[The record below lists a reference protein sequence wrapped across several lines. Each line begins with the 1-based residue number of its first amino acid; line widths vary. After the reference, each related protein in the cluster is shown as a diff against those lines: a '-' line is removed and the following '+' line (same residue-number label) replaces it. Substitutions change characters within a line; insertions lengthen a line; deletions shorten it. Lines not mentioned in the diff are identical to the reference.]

1 MHILSKSTYIKG
13 LQCEKALYM
22 QKKHPY
28 LRDKLS
34 IEQRA
39 KFQRGTDVGV
49 LAHEV
54 FPGGIDM
61 SPNAPSQ
68 FPKKAAE
75 TLANLSNPE
84 VKVMYEAVFQ
94 FNDTLIM
101 LDILVRDGDRW
112 LAVEVKSSMRLSD
125 TYYNDA
131 ALQYYVLHGCGVPL
145 SDFRLMYLNGDYVK
159 DGPID
164 VQQLFKMESVMDY
177 VVERE
182 AFVAKNVERLKAVVA
197 LPHSPV
203 VNIGTQCHNPYP
215 CDFQG
220 HCWKLIPKN
229 SFLFTTAMDDEMLFQ
244 SYFNGVNTNAK
255 MLQQVEPDSEE
266 AHQIDALETNSYYID
281 YKTLYSLAPQPK
293 PKSVAF
299 LNLLLNR
306 PAVPELDGTR
316 PYEEMILAFALQGE
330 HEFDAAIDPSLRTSQ
345 RGDDMAAVS
354 ILRRDDMAAGTGQ
367 RRDDM
372 AAGTGQREKCFA
384 FDEVNDMAAEGCF
397 VWDCFEDHSRWKKAI
412 PLLIEKLSHYE
423 LIVCFTPQNLSTTL
437 LRHEIIQNQTIGY
450 KVFNLYDILQEARFY
465 HPAIKRGLTLQR
477 LETALFGEAKL
488 FEHSRI
494 IVEATSNDLLGYQ
507 QAREDLITENEI
519 VAKTYQLLFK

>member
-101 LDILVRDGDRW
+101 LDILVRDGDQW

-159 DGPID
+159 DGSID
-164 VQQLFKMESVMDY
+164 VQQLFKMESVIDY
-177 VVERE
+177 VADRE

-255 MLQQVEPDSEE
+255 ILQQV
-266 AHQIDALETNSYYID
+266 
-281 YKTLYSLAPQPK
+281 
-293 PKSVAF
+293 
-299 LNLLLNR
+299 
-306 PAVPELDGTR
+306 
-316 PYEEMILAFALQGE
+316 
-330 HEFDAAIDPSLRTSQ
+330 
-345 RGDDMAAVS
+345 
-354 ILRRDDMAAGTGQ
+354 
-367 RRDDM
+367 
-372 AAGTGQREKCFA
+372 
-384 FDEVNDMAAEGCF
+384 
-397 VWDCFEDHSRWKKAI
+397 
-412 PLLIEKLSHYE
+412 
-423 LIVCFTPQNLSTTL
+423 
-437 LRHEIIQNQTIGY
+437 
-450 KVFNLYDILQEARFY
+450 
-465 HPAIKRGLTLQR
+465 
-477 LETALFGEAKL
+477 
-488 FEHSRI
+488 
-494 IVEATSNDLLGYQ
+494 
-507 QAREDLITENEI
+507 
-519 VAKTYQLLFK
+519 

>member
-54 FPGGIDM
+54 FPNGVDM
-61 SPNAPSQ
+61 SPNSPSQ
-68 FPKKAAE
+68 FPKKVKE
-75 TLANLSNPE
+75 TWVNLNNPE

-94 FNDTLIM
+94 YNDTLIM
-101 LDILVRDGDRW
+101 LDMLVRDGDKW

-159 DGPID
+159 DGSID
-164 VQQLFKMESVMDY
+164 VQQLFKMESVMEY

-182 AFVAKNVERLKAVVA
+182 AFVAQNVERLKAVVA
-197 LPHSPV
+197 LPHAPV
-203 VNIGTQCHNPYP
+203 VEIGEQCDNPYP
-215 CDFQG
+215 CDFYG
-220 HCWKLIPKN
+220 HCWKH
-229 SFLFTTAMDDEMLFQ
+229 
-244 SYFNGVNTNAK
+244 VR
-255 MLQQVEPDSEE
+255 EPNFY
-266 AHQIDALETNSYYID
+266 TID
-281 YKTLYSLAPQPK
+281 YKTLYSFAPQPK
-293 PKSVAF
+293 PKSVAY
-299 LNLLLNR
+299 LNLLLYR
-306 PAVPELDGTR
+306 PAVPELEGTR

-330 HEFDAAIDPSLRTSQ
+330 HES
-345 RGDDMAAVS
+345 
-354 ILRRDDMAAGTGQ
+354 
-367 RRDDM
+367 
-372 AAGTGQREKCFA
+372 
-384 FDEVNDMAAEGCF
+384 EGCF
-397 VWDCFEDHSRWKKAI
+397 VWDCFDDHSRWKEAI
-412 PLLIEKLSHYE
+412 DLVIEKLSHYE

-437 LRHEIIQNQTIGY
+437 LRHEIIQNQTVGY
-450 KVFNLYDILQEARFY
+450 KIFNLFEVLQQSNFY

-477 LETALFGEAKL
+477 LETALFSDAKL

-494 IVEATSNDLLGYQ
+494 LLEATSNDLISYQ

-519 VAKTYQLLFK
+519 VAKTYQLFFK

>member
-1 MHILSKSTYIKG
+1 
-13 LQCEKALYM
+13 M

-54 FPGGIDM
+54 FPNGIDM
-61 SPNAPSQ
+61 SPNSPSQ
-68 FPKKAAE
+68 FPKKVQE
-75 TLANLSNPE
+75 TWDNLSNPE
-84 VKVMYEAVFQ
+84 IKVMYEAVFQ

-101 LDILVRDGDRW
+101 LDMLVRDSDQW

-164 VQQLFKMESVMDY
+164 VKQLFKMESVMEY

-182 AFVAKNVERLKAVVA
+182 AFVAENVERLKKVVA
-197 LPHSPV
+197 LPHSPL
-203 VNIGTQCHNPYP
+203 VNIGTQCNDPYP

-229 SFLFTTAMDDEMLFQ
+229 SFLFTTAMDDETLFQ

-255 MLQQVEPDSEE
+255 MLAQMEPESEE
-266 AHQIDALETNSYYID
+266 AHQIEALETNSYYVD

-306 PAVPELDGTR
+306 PAVPELDGTK

-330 HEFDAAIDPSLRTSQ
+330 NESTAAIVPRLRTSQ
-345 RGDDMAAVS
+345 RGDDMAAGGTNQ
-354 ILRRDDMAAGTGQ
+354 RGDDMA
-367 RRDDM
+367 
-372 AAGTGQREKCFA
+372 
-384 FDEVNDMAAEGCF
+384 AAEGCF
-397 VWDCFEDHSRWKKAI
+397 VWDCFEDHSRWKEAI
-412 PLLIEKLSHYE
+412 NLLIKKLSHYE
-423 LIVCFTPQNLSTTL
+423 LIVCFTPQNLTTTL
-437 LRHEIIQNQTIGY
+437 LRHEIIQNQAVGY
-450 KVFNLYDILQEARFY
+450 KVFNLFDVLQQAHFY

-477 LETALFGEAKL
+477 LETALFSEPKL

-494 IVEATSNDLLGYQ
+494 LLEATSNDLIGYQ
-507 QAREDLITENEI
+507 QAREDLIAENEI

>member
-1 MHILSKSTYIKG
+1 
-13 LQCEKALYM
+13 M

-39 KFQRGTDVGV
+39 KFQRGTDVGI

-54 FPGGIDM
+54 FPGGVDM
-61 SPNAPSQ
+61 SPNSPSQ
-68 FPKKAAE
+68 FAKKAQE
-75 TLANLSNPE
+75 TWDNLSNPE
-84 VKVMYEAVFQ
+84 VMAMYEAVFQ
-94 FNDTLIM
+94 YNDTLIM
-101 LDILVRDGDRW
+101 LDMLVRDGDKW

-145 SDFRLMYLNGDYVK
+145 SDFRLMYLNSDYVK
-159 DGPID
+159 KSDID
-164 VQQLFKMESVMDY
+164 VKQLFKMESVMEY
-177 VVERE
+177 VVEKE

-203 VNIGTQCHNPYP
+203 VNIGTQCHIPYP

-229 SFLFTTAMDDEMLFQ
+229 SFLFTTAMDDETLFQ
-244 SYFNGVNTNAK
+244 CYFNGVNSNVK

-266 AHQIDALETNSYYID
+266 AHQIEALETNSYYID

-293 PKSVAF
+293 PKSIAY
-299 LNLLLNR
+299 LNLLLHR
-306 PAVPELDGTR
+306 PAVPELDGTK

-330 HEFDAAIDPSLRTSQ
+330 YEPAAIDSMLPT
-345 RGDDMAAVS
+345 G
-354 ILRRDDMAAGTGQ
+354 LRR
-367 RRDDM
+367 
-372 AAGTGQREKCFA
+372 KCSA
-384 FDEVNDMAAEGCF
+384 FDVVNDMAAETNPRKDDMAAEGYF
-397 VWDCFEDHSRWKKAI
+397 VWDCFKDHSRWKEAI
-412 PLLIEKLSHYE
+412 DLLIEKLSHYE
-423 LIVCFTPQNLSTTL
+423 QIVCFTPQNLSTTL

-450 KVFNLYDILQEARFY
+450 KIFNLFEVLQEAHFY

-477 LETALFGEAKL
+477 LGTALFSEAKL

-494 IVEATSNDLLGYQ
+494 LLEATSNDLIGYQ
-507 QAREDLITENEI
+507 QAREDLIAENEI

>member
-39 KFQRGTDVGV
+39 KFQRGTDVGL

-61 SPNAPSQ
+61 SPNSPSQ
-68 FPKKAAE
+68 FPKKAQE
-75 TLANLSNPE
+75 TWDNLSNPS
-84 VKVMYEAVFQ
+84 VNVMYEAVFQ
-94 FNDTLIM
+94 YNDTLIM

-112 LAVEVKSSMRLSD
+112 LAVEVKSSLRLSD

-131 ALQYYVLHGCGVPL
+131 ALQYYVLKGCGVPL

-164 VQQLFKMESVMDY
+164 VQQLFKMESVLEYLVD
-177 VVERE
+177 RE
-182 AFVAKNVERLKAVVA
+182 GYVAKNVERLKAVVA
-197 LPHSPV
+197 LPHAPFV
-203 VNIGTQCHNPYP
+203 DIGTQCNTPYP

-220 HCWKLIPKN
+220 HCWKHVPKN
-229 SFLFTTAMDDEMLFQ
+229 SFLFTTAIDDETLFHD
-244 SYFNGVNTNAK
+244 YFNGVNTNAK
-255 MLQQVEPDSEE
+255 MLQQLDPDSEE
-266 AHQIDALETNSYYID
+266 TRQIEALETNSYYID
-281 YKTLYSLAPQPK
+281 YKTLYSLSPQPK
-293 PKSVAF
+293 PKSVAY

-306 PAVPELDGTR
+306 PAVPELDGTK
-316 PYEEMILAFALQGE
+316 PYEEIILAFALQGK
-330 HEFDAAIDPSLRTSQ
+330 HEQDAAIDSPPPTYP
-345 RGDDMAAVS
+345 
-354 ILRRDDMAAGTGQ
+354 RR
-367 RRDDM
+367 
-372 AAGTGQREKCFA
+372 
-384 FDEVNDMAAEGCF
+384 NDMAAGCF
-397 VWDCFEDHSRWKKAI
+397 VWDCFEDHSRWKEAI
-412 PLLIEKLSHYE
+412 DLLIEKLSHYE
-423 LIVCFTPQNLSTTL
+423 LIVCFTPQNLTTTL
-437 LRHEIIQNQTIGY
+437 LRHEIIRNQTVGY
-450 KVFNLYDILQEARFY
+450 KIFNLFEVLQEAHFY

-477 LETALFGEAKL
+477 LENALFSEAKL

-494 IVEATSNDLLGYQ
+494 LLEATSNDLIGYQ

-519 VAKTYQLLFK
+519 VAKTYQHLFK

>member
-1 MHILSKSTYIKG
+1 
-13 LQCEKALYM
+13 M

-75 TLANLSNPE
+75 TMANLSNPE
-84 VKVMYEAVFQ
+84 VNVMYEAVFQ
-94 FNDTLIM
+94 YNDTLIM
-101 LDILVRDGDRW
+101 LDMLVRDGDRW

-164 VQQLFKMESVMDY
+164 VQQLFKMESVMEY
-177 VVERE
+177 VIERE
-182 AFVAKNVERLKAVVA
+182 AFVAQNVERLKAVVA
-197 LPHSPV
+197 LPHAPV
-203 VNIGTQCHNPYP
+203 INIGTQCHNPYP

-229 SFLFTTAMDDEMLFQ
+229 SFLFTTAMDDERLFQ
-244 SYFNGVNTNAK
+244 CYFNGLNTNAK

-266 AHQIDALETNSYYID
+266 AHQIEALETNSYYID

-330 HEFDAAIDPSLRTSQ
+330 FENDAAIDSKLPTCQRRNDMAAVRGQRGDDMAAGGTSQ
-345 RGDDMAAVS
+345 RGDDMAAKE
-354 ILRRDDMAAGTGQ
+354 D
-367 RRDDM
+367 
-372 AAGTGQREKCFA
+372 
-384 FDEVNDMAAEGCF
+384 CF
-397 VWDCFEDHSRWKKAI
+397 VWDCFEDHSRWKEAI
-412 PLLIEKLSHYE
+412 DLLIEKLSHYE
-423 LIVCFTPQNLSTTL
+423 LVVCFTPQNLTTTL
-437 LRHEIIQNQTIGY
+437 LRHEIIQNQAVGY
-450 KVFNLYDILQEARFY
+450 KVFNLYEVLQQARFY
-465 HPAIKRGLTLQR
+465 HPSIKRGMTLQR
-477 LETALFGEAKL
+477 LETALFGDAKL

-494 IVEATSNDLLGYQ
+494 LLEATSNDLIGYQ
-507 QAREDLITENEI
+507 QAREDLIVENEI

>member
-1 MHILSKSTYIKG
+1 
-13 LQCEKALYM
+13 M

-34 IEQRA
+34 IEQKA

-54 FPGGIDM
+54 FPNGIDM
-61 SPNAPSQ
+61 SPNSPSQ
-68 FPKKAAE
+68 FPKKVQE
-75 TLANLSNPE
+75 TRDNLSDPE

-101 LDILVRDGDRW
+101 LDMLVRDGDQW
-112 LAVEVKSSMRLSD
+112 LAVEVKSSMRLND

-145 SDFRLMYLNGDYVK
+145 SDFRLMYLNSDYVK

-164 VQQLFKMESVMDY
+164 VQQLFKMESVMEY

-182 AFVAKNVERLKAVVA
+182 AFVAENVERLKKVVA
-197 LPHSPV
+197 LPHSPL
-203 VNIGTQCHNPYP
+203 VNIGTQCNNPYP

-229 SFLFTTAMDDEMLFQ
+229 SFLFTTAIDDETLFQ

-255 MLQQVEPDSEE
+255 MLAQLEPESEE
-266 AHQIDALETNSYYID
+266 AHQIEALETNSYYID

-306 PAVPELDGTR
+306 PAVPELDGTK

-330 HEFDAAIDPSLRTSQ
+330 FENDAAIDSMPPTY
-345 RGDDMAAVS
+345 
-354 ILRRDDMAAGTGQ
+354 Q
-367 RRDDM
+367 RR
-372 AAGTGQREKCFA
+372 
-384 FDEVNDMAAEGCF
+384 NDMAAESCF
-397 VWDCFEDHSRWKKAI
+397 
-412 PLLIEKLSHYE
+412 
-423 LIVCFTPQNLSTTL
+423 
-437 LRHEIIQNQTIGY
+437 
-450 KVFNLYDILQEARFY
+450 ARFSTSLTCSNKPDFTIQPSNVGSPCSASKRPFSASLNSSNTAGFSSKP
-465 HPAIKRGLTLQR
+465 PAT
-477 LETALFGEAKL
+477 
-488 FEHSRI
+488 
-494 IVEATSNDLLGYQ
+494 TS
-507 QAREDLITENEI
+507 
-519 VAKTYQLLFK
+519 

>member
-54 FPGGIDM
+54 FPDGIDM
-61 SPNAPSQ
+61 SPNSPSQ
-68 FPKKAAE
+68 FPKKAQE
-75 TLANLSNPE
+75 TWENLSNPE

-94 FNDTLIM
+94 YNDTLIM
-101 LDILVRDGDRW
+101 LDMLVRNGDQW
-112 LAVEVKSSMRLSD
+112 LAIEVKSSMRLSD

-164 VQQLFKMESVMDY
+164 VKQLFKTESVMNY
-177 VVERE
+177 VIDRE
-182 AFVAKNVERLKAVVA
+182 SFVAQNVERLKAVVA
-197 LPHSPV
+197 LPHSPI

-220 HCWKLIPKN
+220 HCWKLVPKN
-229 SFLFTTAMDDEMLFQ
+229 SYLFTTAMDDEALFQ
-244 SYFNGVNTNAK
+244 CYFNGMNSNAK
-255 MLQQVEPDSEE
+255 MLQQIDPDSEE
-266 AHQIDALETNSYYID
+266 AHQIEALETNSYYID
-281 YKTLYSLAPQPK
+281 YKTLYSLAPKPK
-293 PKSVAF
+293 PKSVAY
-299 LNLLLNR
+299 LNLLLHR

-330 HEFDAAIDPSLRTSQ
+330 HGNTAAIDPRLRTSQ
-345 RGDDMAAVS
+345 RWD
-354 ILRRDDMAAGTGQ
+354 
-367 RRDDM
+367 
-372 AAGTGQREKCFA
+372 
-384 FDEVNDMAAEGCF
+384 DMAAEGCF
-397 VWDCFEDHSRWKKAI
+397 VWDCFNDHSRWKEAI

-437 LRHEIIQNQTIGY
+437 LRHEIIQNQAVGY
-450 KVFNLYDILQEARFY
+450 KVFNLYEVLQEAHFY
-465 HPAIKRGLTLQR
+465 HAAIKRGLTLQR
-477 LETALFGEAKL
+477 LETALFSSNNL

-494 IVEATSNDLLGYQ
+494 LLEATSNDLIGYQ
-507 QAREDLITENEI
+507 QAREDLVAENEF
-519 VAKTYQLLFK
+519 VAKTYQHLFK

>member
-68 FPKKAAE
+68 FPKKAQE
-75 TLANLSNPE
+75 TWDNLSNPE
-84 VKVMYEAVFQ
+84 VNVMYEAVFQ
-94 FNDTLIM
+94 YNDTLIM

-112 LAVEVKSSMRLSD
+112 LAVEVKSSLRLSD

-131 ALQYYVLHGCGVPL
+131 ALQYYVLKGCGVPL

-159 DGPID
+159 DGPVD

-177 VVERE
+177 VVEHE
-182 AFVAKNVERLKAVVA
+182 GYVAKNVERLKAIVA
-197 LPHSPV
+197 LPHAPLV
-203 VNIGTQCHNPYP
+203 DIGTQCNTPYP

-220 HCWKLIPKN
+220 HCWKHVPKN
-229 SFLFTTAMDDEMLFQ
+229 SFLFTTALDDETLFHD
-244 SYFNGVNTNAK
+244 YFNGVNTNAK
-255 MLQQVEPDSEE
+255 MLQQLGPDSEE
-266 AHQIDALETNSYYID
+266 AHQIEALETNSYYMD
-281 YKTLYSLAPQPK
+281 YKTLYNLSPQPK
-293 PKSVAF
+293 PKSVAY
-299 LNLLLNR
+299 LNLLLHR
-306 PAVPELDGTR
+306 PAVPELDGTK

-330 HEFDAAIDPSLRTSQ
+330 HEPEVDLALKTVIADAAPQSP
-345 RGDDMAAVS
+345 MPMVS
-354 ILRRDDMAAGTGQ
+354 A
-367 RRDDM
+367 
-372 AAGTGQREKCFA
+372 K
-384 FDEVNDMAAEGCF
+384 CF
-397 VWDCFEDHSRWKKAI
+397 VWDCFEDHSRWKEAI
-412 PLLIEKLSHYE
+412 DLLIEKLSHYE
-423 LIVCFTPQNLSTTL
+423 LIVCFTPQNLTTTL
-437 LRHEIIQNQTIGY
+437 LRHEIIRNQTVGY
-450 KVFNLYDILQEARFY
+450 KIFNLFEVLQEASFY

-477 LETALFGEAKL
+477 LENALFSEAKL

-494 IVEATSNDLLGYQ
+494 LLEATSNDLLGYQ
-507 QAREDLITENEI
+507 QAREDLITENEV
-519 VAKTYQLLFK
+519 VAKTYQHLFK

>member
-39 KFQRGTDVGV
+39 KFQRGSDVGV

-68 FPKKAAE
+68 FPKKVTE
-75 TLANLSNPE
+75 TWQNLSNPE

-94 FNDTLIM
+94 YNDTLIM
-101 LDILVRDGDRW
+101 LDMLDRDGDKW
-112 LAVEVKSSMRLSD
+112 LAVEVKSSLRLSD

-145 SDFRLMYLNGDYVK
+145 SDFCLMYLNGDYVK

-164 VQQLFKMESVMDY
+164 VQQLFKMELVMDY

-182 AFVAKNVERLKAVVA
+182 KFVAENVERLKAVVA
-197 LPHSPV
+197 LPHSPI

-229 SFLFTTAMDDEMLFQ
+229 SFLFTTAMDDEKLFQ
-244 SYFNGVNTNAK
+244 CYFNGVNTNVK
-255 MLQQVEPDSEE
+255 MLQQVEPDSEV
-266 AHQIDALETNSYYID
+266 AHQIDALETNLYYID

-293 PKSVAF
+293 PKSIAY

-306 PAVPELDGTR
+306 PAVPELDGTK

-330 HEFDAAIDPSLRTSQ
+330 HEP
-345 RGDDMAAVS
+345 
-354 ILRRDDMAAGTGQ
+354 
-367 RRDDM
+367 
-372 AAGTGQREKCFA
+372 
-384 FDEVNDMAAEGCF
+384 EGCF
-397 VWDCFEDHSRWKKAI
+397 VWDCFEDHSRWKEAVDM
-412 PLLIEKLSHYE
+412 LVQKLSHYE
-423 LIVCFTPQNLSTTL
+423 LVVCFTPQNLTTTL
-437 LRHEIIQNQTIGY
+437 LRHEIIQNQTVGY
-450 KVFNLYDILQEARFY
+450 KVFNLFEVLQQAHFY

-477 LETALFGEAKL
+477 LETALFDAPKL

-494 IVEATSNDLLGYQ
+494 LLEATSNDLIGYQ
-507 QAREDLITENEI
+507 QAREDLVAENEI
-519 VAKTYQLLFK
+519 VAKTYQHLFK

>member
-1 MHILSKSTYIKG
+1 
-13 LQCEKALYM
+13 M

-61 SPNAPSQ
+61 SPNSPSQ
-68 FPKKAAE
+68 FPKKVQE
-75 TLANLSNPE
+75 TWDNLSNPE

-94 FNDTLIM
+94 YNDTLIM
-101 LDILVRDGDRW
+101 LDMLVRDGDKW

-159 DGPID
+159 EGPID
-164 VQQLFKMESVMDY
+164 VQQLFKMESVMEY
-177 VVERE
+177 VVEKE
-182 AFVAKNVERLKAVVA
+182 DFVAQNVERLKAVVA

-203 VNIGTQCHNPYP
+203 VNIGTQCNNPYP

-229 SFLFTTAMDDEMLFQ
+229 SFLFTTAMDDETLFQ

-255 MLQQVEPDSEE
+255 MLQQLEPDSEE
-266 AHQIDALETNSYYID
+266 AHQIEALETNSYYID

-293 PKSVAF
+293 PKPRSVAY
-299 LNLLLNR
+299 LNLLLHR
-306 PAVPELDGTR
+306 PAVPELDGTK

-330 HEFDAAIDPSLRTSQ
+330 HEHIAAIDPRLRTSP
-345 RGDDMAAVS
+345 RW
-354 ILRRDDMAAGTGQ
+354 DDMAAGTNL
-367 RRDDM
+367 RWDDM
-372 AAGTGQREKCFA
+372 AA
-384 FDEVNDMAAEGCF
+384 NGCF
-397 VWDCFEDHSRWKKAI
+397 VWDCFEDHSRRKEAI

-450 KVFNLYDILQEARFY
+450 KIFNLFEVLEEAHFY

-477 LETALFGEAKL
+477 LETALFSEKNL

-494 IVEATSNDLLGYQ
+494 LLEATSNDLIGYQ
-507 QAREDLITENEI
+507 QAREDLIVENEV
-519 VAKTYQLLFK
+519 VAKTYQHLFK

>member
-1 MHILSKSTYIKG
+1 
-13 LQCEKALYM
+13 M

-54 FPGGIDM
+54 FPGGADM
-61 SPNAPSQ
+61 SPNSPSQ
-68 FPKKAAE
+68 FPKKVQE
-75 TLANLSNPE
+75 TWNNLSNPE
-84 VKVMYEAVFQ
+84 VNVMYEAVFQ
-94 FNDTLIM
+94 YNDTLIM
-101 LDILVRDGDRW
+101 LDMLVRDGDQW

-164 VQQLFKMESVMDY
+164 VKQLFKMESVIEY

-182 AFVAKNVERLKAVVA
+182 AFVSQNVERLKAVVA

-203 VNIGTQCHNPYP
+203 INIGTQCHDPYP

-229 SFLFTTAMDDEMLFQ
+229 SFLFTTAMDDETLFQ
-244 SYFNGVNTNAK
+244 NYFNGVNTNAK
-255 MLQQVEPDSEE
+255 MLQQVEPDSDE
-266 AHQIDALETNSYYID
+266 AHQIEALETNSYYID
-281 YKTLYSLAPQPK
+281 YKTLYSIAPQPK
-293 PKSVAF
+293 PKSVAY
-299 LNLLLNR
+299 LNLLLHR
-306 PAVPELDGTR
+306 PAVPELDGTK

-330 HEFDAAIDPSLRTSQ
+330 HEQDAAIDPLLHTSLRC
-345 RGDDMAAVS
+345 DNMAA
-354 ILRRDDMAAGTGQ
+354 
-367 RRDDM
+367 
-372 AAGTGQREKCFA
+372 
-384 FDEVNDMAAEGCF
+384 AEQCF
-397 VWDCFEDHSRWKKAI
+397 VWDCFDDHSRWKESI

-423 LIVCFTPQNLSTTL
+423 QIVCFTPQNLSTTL

-450 KVFNLYDILQEARFY
+450 KVFNLFEVLQETHFY
-465 HPAIKRGLTLQR
+465 HPAIKLGLTLQR
-477 LETALFGEAKL
+477 LETALFSEVKL

-494 IVEATSNDLLGYQ
+494 LLDATSNDLIGYQ

>member
-39 KFQRGTDVGV
+39 RFQRGTDVGV

-61 SPNAPSQ
+61 SPNSPSQ
-68 FPKKAAE
+68 FPKKAQE
-75 TLANLSNPE
+75 TMENLSNPE
-84 VKVMYEAVFQ
+84 VNVMYEAVFQ
-94 FNDTLIM
+94 HNDTLIM

-112 LAVEVKSSMRLSD
+112 LAVEVKSSLRLSD

-164 VQQLFKMESVMDY
+164 VKQLFKMESVMNY
-177 VVERE
+177 VIERE
-182 AFVAKNVERLKAVVA
+182 AFVAQNVERLKAVVA

-229 SFLFTTAMDDEMLFQ
+229 SFLFTTAMDDEALFQ

-255 MLQQVEPDSEE
+255 MLQVLDPDSEE
-266 AHQIDALETNSYYID
+266 AHQIEALETNSYYID
-281 YKTLYSLAPQPK
+281 YKTLYALAPQPK

-299 LNLLLNR
+299 LNLLLDR

-330 HEFDAAIDPSLRTSQ
+330 HEPETDLSLRTVI
-345 RGDDMAAVS
+345 A
-354 ILRRDDMAAGTGQ
+354 
-367 RRDDM
+367 
-372 AAGTGQREKCFA
+372 
-384 FDEVNDMAAEGCF
+384 DEDPQSPSPMVTTNCF
-397 VWDCFEDHSRWKKAI
+397 VWDCFDDHSRWKEAI
-412 PLLIEKLSHYE
+412 GLLIEKLSRYE
-423 LIVCFTPQNLSTTL
+423 LIVCFTPQNLTTTL
-437 LRHEIIQNQTIGY
+437 LRHEIIQNQNVGY
-450 KVFNLYDILQEARFY
+450 KIFNLYEVLQEAHFY

-477 LETALFGEAKL
+477 LETALFDEAKL

-494 IVEATSNDLLGYQ
+494 LLEATSNDLIGYQ
-507 QAREDLITENEI
+507 QAREDLITENKV
-519 VAKTYQLLFK
+519 VANTYQHLFK

>member
-1 MHILSKSTYIKG
+1 
-13 LQCEKALYM
+13 M

-54 FPGGIDM
+54 FPCGIDM
-61 SPNAPSQ
+61 SPNSPSQ
-68 FPKKAAE
+68 FPKKAQE
-75 TLANLSNPE
+75 TWNNLSNPE
-84 VKVMYEAVFQ
+84 VKVMYEAIFQ
-94 FNDTLIM
+94 YNDTLIM
-101 LDILVRDGDRW
+101 LDMLVRDGDRW
-112 LAVEVKSSMRLSD
+112 LAVEVKSSLRLSD

-164 VQQLFKMESVMDY
+164 VKQLFKMESVMDY
-177 VVERE
+177 VVEKE
-182 AFVAKNVERLKAVVA
+182 DFVAQNVERLKAVVA

-229 SFLFTTAMDDEMLFQ
+229 SFLFTTALDDHTLFQ
-244 SYFNGVNTNAK
+244 NYFNGMNTNAM
-255 MLQQVEPDSEE
+255 MLQQIDSTSEE
-266 AHQIDALETNSYYID
+266 AHQIEALETNSYYID
-281 YKTLYSLAPQPK
+281 YKILYSLAPQPK
-293 PKSVAF
+293 PKSVAY
-299 LNLLLNR
+299 LNLLLHR
-306 PAVPELDGTR
+306 PAVPELDSTR

-330 HEFDAAIDPSLRTSQ
+330 HEYDAAIDPSLRTS
-345 RGDDMAAVS
+345 
-354 ILRRDDMAAGTGQ
+354 LRRDDMAA
-367 RRDDM
+367 
-372 AAGTGQREKCFA
+372 E
-384 FDEVNDMAAEGCF
+384 NCF
-397 VWDCFEDHSRWKKAI
+397 VWDCFDDHSRWKEAI
-412 PLLIEKLSHYE
+412 GLLIEKLSHYE
-423 LIVCFTPQNLSTTL
+423 QIVCFTPQNLTTTL
-437 LRHEIIQNQTIGY
+437 LRHEIIQNQSVGY
-450 KVFNLYDILQEARFY
+450 KVFNLFEVLQEAHFY

-477 LETALFGEAKL
+477 LETALFSESNL

-494 IVEATSNDLLGYQ
+494 ILEATSNDLIGYQ
-507 QAREDLITENEI
+507 QAREDLIAENEI
-519 VAKTYQLLFK
+519 VAKTYQQLFK

>member
-39 KFQRGTDVGV
+39 KFQRGTDVGL

-61 SPNAPSQ
+61 SPNSPSQ
-68 FPKKAAE
+68 FPKKAQE
-75 TLANLSNPE
+75 TWDNLSNPS
-84 VKVMYEAVFQ
+84 VNVMYEAVFQ
-94 FNDTLIM
+94 YNDTLIM

-112 LAVEVKSSMRLSD
+112 LAVEVKSSLRLSD

-131 ALQYYVLHGCGVPL
+131 ALQYYVLKGCGVPL

-164 VQQLFKMESVMDY
+164 VQQLFKMESVMEY
-177 VVERE
+177 VVDRE
-182 AFVAKNVERLKAVVA
+182 GYVAKNVERLKAVVA
-197 LPHSPV
+197 LPHAPLV
-203 VNIGTQCHNPYP
+203 DIGTQCNAPYP

-220 HCWKLIPKN
+220 HCWKHVPKN
-229 SFLFTTAMDDEMLFQ
+229 SFLFTTAIDDETLFHD
-244 SYFNGVNTNAK
+244 YFNGVNTNAK
-255 MLQQVEPDSEE
+255 MLQQLDPDSEE
-266 AHQIDALETNSYYID
+266 TRQIEALETNSYYID
-281 YKTLYSLAPQPK
+281 YKTLYSLSPQPK
-293 PKSVAF
+293 PKSVVY

-306 PAVPELDGTR
+306 PAVPELDGTK
-316 PYEEMILAFALQGE
+316 PYEEMILAFALQGK
-330 HEFDAAIDPSLRTSQ
+330 HEQDAAIDSPPPTYP
-345 RGDDMAAVS
+345 
-354 ILRRDDMAAGTGQ
+354 RR
-367 RRDDM
+367 
-372 AAGTGQREKCFA
+372 
-384 FDEVNDMAAEGCF
+384 NDMAAESCF
-397 VWDCFEDHSRWKKAI
+397 VWDCFEDHSRWKEAI
-412 PLLIEKLSHYE
+412 DLLIEKLSHYE
-423 LIVCFTPQNLSTTL
+423 LIVCFTPQNLTTTL
-437 LRHEIIQNQTIGY
+437 LRHEIIRNQTVGY
-450 KVFNLYDILQEARFY
+450 KIFNLFEVLQEARFY

-477 LETALFGEAKL
+477 LENALFSEAKL

-494 IVEATSNDLLGYQ
+494 LLEATSNDLIGYQ

-519 VAKTYQLLFK
+519 VAKTYQHLFK

>member
-54 FPGGIDM
+54 FPDGIDM
-61 SPNAPSQ
+61 SPASPSQ
-68 FPKKAAE
+68 FPKKAQE
-75 TLANLSNPE
+75 TWDNLSKPD

-94 FNDTLIM
+94 YNDTLIM
-101 LDILVRDGDRW
+101 LDMLVRDGDKW
-112 LAVEVKSSMRLSD
+112 LAVEVKSSLRLSD

-131 ALQYYVLHGCGVPL
+131 ALQYYVLKGCGVPL

-177 VVERE
+177 VIERE
-182 AFVAKNVERLKAVVA
+182 AFVAQNVERLKAVVA
-197 LPHSPV
+197 LPHAPV
-203 VNIGTQCHNPYP
+203 VNIGTQCHNPYA

-229 SFLFTTAMDDEMLFQ
+229 SFLFTTAMDDETLFQ
-244 SYFNGVNTNAK
+244 YYFNGVNTNAK

-266 AHQIDALETNSYYID
+266 AHQIEAMETDSYYID

-293 PKSVAF
+293 PKSVAY

-306 PAVPELDGTR
+306 PAVPEFDGTR

-330 HEFDAAIDPSLRTSQ
+330 HEPSAAMSSLRGQ
-345 RGDDMAAVS
+345 
-354 ILRRDDMAAGTGQ
+354 AGVMGS
-367 RRDDM
+367 
-372 AAGTGQREKCFA
+372 
-384 FDEVNDMAAEGCF
+384 MAAEGCF
-397 VWDCFEDHSRWKKAI
+397 VWDCFEDHSRWKEAI
-412 PLLIEKLSHYE
+412 DLLIEKLSHYE

-437 LRHEIIQNQTIGY
+437 LRHEIIQNREVGHKI
-450 KVFNLYDILQEARFY
+450 FNLFEVLQEAHFF

-477 LETALFGEAKL
+477 LETALFSDIKL

-494 IVEATSNDLLGYQ
+494 LLEATSDDLIGYQ
-507 QAREDLITENEI
+507 QAREDLIAENEI
-519 VAKTYQLLFK
+519 VAKTYQHLFK

>member
-1 MHILSKSTYIKG
+1 
-13 LQCEKALYM
+13 M

-61 SPNAPSQ
+61 SPNSPSQ
-68 FPKKAAE
+68 FPKKAQE
-75 TLANLSNPE
+75 TMDNLGNPE
-84 VKVMYEAVFQ
+84 VNVMYEAVFQ
-94 FNDTLIM
+94 YNDTLIM

-164 VQQLFKMESVMDY
+164 VKQLFKMESVMEY

-182 AFVAKNVERLKAVVA
+182 AFVAQNVERLKAVVA

-229 SFLFTTAMDDEMLFQ
+229 SFLFTTAMDDEALFK

-255 MLQQVEPDSEE
+255 MLQTLDPDSEE
-266 AHQIDALETNSYYID
+266 AHQIEALETNSYYID

-299 LNLLLNR
+299 LNLLLDR

-316 PYEEMILAFALQGE
+316 PYEEMILAFALQGK
-330 HEFDAAIDPSLRTSQ
+330 HEQDAAIDPSLRTSL
-345 RGDDMAAVS
+345 RGDDMAA
-354 ILRRDDMAAGTGQ
+354 DD
-367 RRDDM
+367 
-372 AAGTGQREKCFA
+372 
-384 FDEVNDMAAEGCF
+384 CF
-397 VWDCFEDHSRWKKAI
+397 VWDCFDNHSRWKEAI
-412 PLLIEKLSHYE
+412 GLLIEKLARYE
-423 LIVCFTPQNLSTTL
+423 FIVCFTPQNLTTTL
-437 LRHEIIQNQTIGY
+437 LRHEIIQNQNVGY
-450 KVFNLYDILQEARFY
+450 KIFNLYEVLQEAHFY

-477 LETALFGEAKL
+477 LETALFDEAKL

-494 IVEATSNDLLGYQ
+494 LLEATSNDLIGYQ
-507 QAREDLITENEI
+507 QAREDLITENEV
-519 VAKTYQLLFK
+519 VANTYQHFFK

>member
-39 KFQRGTDVGV
+39 KFQRGSDVGV

-68 FPKKAAE
+68 FPKKVAE
-75 TLANLSNPE
+75 TWDNLSNPE
-84 VKVMYEAVFQ
+84 IKVMYEAVFQ
-94 FNDTLIM
+94 YKDTLIM
-101 LDILVRDGDRW
+101 LDMLVRDGDKW
-112 LAVEVKSSMRLSD
+112 LAVEVKSSLRLSD

-164 VQQLFKMESVMDY
+164 VHQLFKMESVMEY

-182 AFVAKNVERLKAVVA
+182 KFVAENVERLKAVVA

-203 VNIGTQCHNPYP
+203 INIGTQCHNPYP

-229 SFLFTTAMDDEMLFQ
+229 SFLFTTAMDDEKLFQ
-244 SYFNGVNTNAK
+244 CYFNGVNTNAK
-255 MLQQVEPDSEE
+255 MLQQVEPNSEE
-266 AHQIDALETNSYYID
+266 AHQIEALETNSYYID

-293 PKSVAF
+293 PKSIAY
-299 LNLLLNR
+299 LNLFLNR
-306 PAVPELDGTR
+306 PAVPELDGTK
-316 PYEEMILAFALQGE
+316 PYEEMILAFALQGKYE
-330 HEFDAAIDPSLRTSQ
+330 P
-345 RGDDMAAVS
+345 
-354 ILRRDDMAAGTGQ
+354 
-367 RRDDM
+367 
-372 AAGTGQREKCFA
+372 
-384 FDEVNDMAAEGCF
+384 EGCS
-397 VWDCFEDHSRWKKAI
+397 VWDCFEDHSRWKEAI
-412 PLLIEKLSHYE
+412 DLLIEKLSHYE
-423 LIVCFTPQNLSTTL
+423 LVVCFTPQNPTTTL
-437 LRHEIIQNQTIGY
+437 LRHEIIQNQAVGY
-450 KVFNLYDILQEARFY
+450 KVFNLFEVLQQAHFY

-477 LETALFGEAKL
+477 LETALFSEAKL

-494 IVEATSNDLLGYQ
+494 LLEATSNDLIGYQ
-507 QAREDLITENEI
+507 QAREDLIAENEI
-519 VAKTYQLLFK
+519 VAKSYQTLFF